1 MRKKTPLHR
10 KSSAAQKKNGDE
22 QIHNYLTIFTQLC
35 LDKSML

>member
-22 QIHNYLTIFTQLC
+22 QISQLFDDFHSA
-35 LDKSML
+35 LP